1 MTQNNSAPKDALA
14 QFSGFEGGIDEF
26 SSTAS
31 AILMA
36 LGVDEEGAA
45 NARVVRDY
53 AQRGIVSRP
62 ERQGR
67 EAIYEYR
74 QLVEFVA
81 ARVLV
86 RDGWPLAK
94 IAEHFARLGL
104 PDIEALVPGRRPPS
118 AALDI
123 VRSLM
128 SETEG
133 RSKKMSRR
141 MMSAPMA
148 ALQPPPSSPDAGLL
162 FGAMSAQLSKSKA
175 ELPSLLALLGAD
187 PAGPGQH
194 DVTVLSIAP
203 WLHVAIDRAR
213 HAKLTQED
221 ADTIARAI
229 AASLMKTAPRGGK
242 KHD

>member
-1 MTQNNSAPKDALA
+1 MSMTQKNSTPKDVLA

-26 SSTAS
+26 SNAAS
-31 AILMA
+31 AVLTA

-45 NARVVRDY
+45 NARVIRDY

-104 PDIEALVPGRRPPS
+104 SDIEALVPGRRPPS
-118 AALDI
+118 AAAL
-123 VRSLM
+123 
-128 SETEG
+128 
-133 RSKKMSRR
+133 RR
-141 MMSAPMA
+141 A
-148 ALQPPPSSPDAGLL
+148 
-162 FGAMSAQLSKSKA
+162 
-175 ELPSLLALLGAD
+175 
-187 PAGPGQH
+187 
-194 DVTVLSIAP
+194 
-203 WLHVAIDRAR
+203 
-213 HAKLTQED
+213 
-221 ADTIARAI
+221 
-229 AASLMKTAPRGGK
+229 
-242 KHD
+242 